1 MQKFLI
7 SLFLF
12 YTSPMAANADSIKL
26 FIAIKIDMQMGV
38 GQDRIRKNNPERVT
52 QYMAGKGF
60 LTSRDCELYMLEQTG
75 SNVVEQYRDE
85 LVWNNY
91 ASDNKTIVTQ
101 WRCLQVFVLDSYLG

>member
-26 FIAIKIDMQMGV
+26 FIAIEIDMQMGV

-52 QYMAGKGF
+52 QYMPGKGF

-75 SNVVEQYRDE
+75 SNVVEKYRDE

-91 ASDNKTIVTQ
+91 ASDNKTIVQ
-101 WRCLQVFVLDSYLG
+101 Q